1 MKLLRVLLLTGLLGS
16 PVMAGEPKPNEVVAR
31 VGDSEITV
39 ADLRPI
45 LDSLDVRERAALQG
59 DAAALNRIVRSLI
72 VQQLLFKQAEA
83 DGYDKRPGVKERL
96 ERARQGAIAEGYLQS
111 ATRVPE
117 GYPTEE
123 EVKTFYET
131 NQSALT
137 LPRQLR
143 LAQIFVAL
151 PEGASEVEAIQIQ
164 RRAADIR
171 RRLDEPKAD
180 FAALARAESEEPQ
193 SAGRGGEIGL
203 LPENLIQPEVIEVV
217 RNLKVGGMSEPVR
230 LPGGWHIVKV
240 LEIQE
245 PRLATLDEIRPQVVE
260 RLRSQREQLNREEF
274 LNRLLQES
282 PVAINELV
290 LGDLF
295 GPVSSKK

>member
-1 MKLLRVLLLTGLLGS
+1 MKRLLFIVIGVG
-16 PVMAGEPKPNEVVAR
+16 VAGAWAAKPAADEVVAR
-31 VGDSEITV
+31 IGDSQLTVGDF
-39 ADLRPI
+39 RPI
-45 LDSLDVRERAALQG
+45 LESLDVRERAALQG
-59 DAAALNRIVRSLI
+59 DPAAVNQIVRSLI
-72 VQQLLFKQAEA
+72 MQQLLFKQAMAE
-83 DGYDKRPGVKERL
+83 GYDKRPNVQERL

-117 GYPTEE
+117 SYPTEE
-123 EVKTFYET
+123 EVKSFYES
-131 NQSALT
+131 NQAALT

-143 LAQIFVAL
+143 LAQIFVAA
-151 PEGASEVEAIQIQ
+151 PEGLSEVEAIQLQ
-164 RRAADIR
+164 RKAGDLR

-203 LPENLIQPEVIEVV
+203 LPENMIQPEVFEAV
-217 RNLKVGGMSEPVR
+217 RSLKAGGVTEPVR

-245 PRLATLDEIRPQVVE
+245 PRLATLEEIRPQLVE
-260 RLRSQREQLNREEF
+260 RLRAQREQLNREQF
-274 LNRLLQES
+274 LNRLLQEN

-290 LGDLF
+290 LSDLV
-295 GPVSSKK
+295 GPGSKKD